1 MSGQHVTLD
10 WDERGGVTVHMDGS
24 PQSHV
29 QPDDPTLLVFEY
41 VQHDLRGAWSSR
53 LHPPRKSEAGAPDVS
68 DSEWPRRQRADD
80 EGQVLDVFEDE
91 ERRVVRLHVRLG

>member
-1 MSGQHVTLD
+1 MSDDRVGDEHVTLE

-41 VQHDLRGAWSSR
+41 VQHLS
-53 LHPPRKSEAGAPDVS
+53 LIHI
-68 DSEWPRRQRADD
+68 
-80 EGQVLDVFEDE
+80 
-91 ERRVVRLHVRLG
+91 